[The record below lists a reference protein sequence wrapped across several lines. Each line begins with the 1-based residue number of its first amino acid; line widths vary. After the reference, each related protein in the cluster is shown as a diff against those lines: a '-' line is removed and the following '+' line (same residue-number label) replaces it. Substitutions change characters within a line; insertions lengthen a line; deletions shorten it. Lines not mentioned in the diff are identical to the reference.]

1 MVDTDQPGL
10 LERSGARSELAAAT
24 DVLDRGGSRL
34 VLVHGEAGI
43 GKTSLIR
50 TFCAGL
56 SPDRRVLLGQ
66 CDDLAAPPPLGA
78 IHELADGL
86 AARGDR
92 VDLGDHPGR
101 ALAEALR
108 TEPTICVID
117 DVHWADQATLDV
129 LTYLARRVSELP
141 LLLVLTFRDDE
152 LPADH
157 PLHRTLAA
165 APPSHCRRIGLAPLS
180 LAAVRRLAGWVAGRD
195 DAWVAG
201 RDDGWVAGRDDAPG
215 VDADAVHRVTGG
227 NPFFVT
233 EALTSGT
240 SRVPASVRESV
251 LGRFARLPADARA
264 TAELVSVVPGR
275 AEHWLVE
282 ACLGATADV
291 AAGERYGLLTV
302 GREGVSFRHELARR
316 AIEESLS
323 GQQRAAHN
331 HAVLRALVAADA
343 PDARLAHHAWRAG
356 DADAVIRHGLAAAAS
371 AAASHSHREAA
382 DLLRQVLAHA
392 TMLAPRVLADV
403 LDDYST
409 ESYRAGRQE
418 QAVQAC
424 ERALAIRRELGD
436 RRRIGHTLGWLA
448 RVRWVYGDRA
458 GAEAAADEAV
468 VVLTTGVGD
477 GSPRRELA
485 MALSIQSQLA
495 MLAQRDD
502 EAIRQGECAVAIA
515 ETLGDTETLTHAQ
528 VNIATAV
535 AQRDLDDGLK
545 QLKRTA
551 GYAAGLGHDDT
562 ACRALTNAAWRCLT
576 NHRMPEATELVE
588 QAMVL
593 AKDRE
598 LSIYIDYLQVTRAL
612 LALAR
617 GELALAATLL
627 ERASNANRAPLLVVR
642 AAIAVRR
649 DVAEDPVALLDEGW
663 RVAQATDELQRLRP
677 MASVR
682 AEWEWLHGD
691 LAAVDDAT
699 RDTYQLSLQ
708 RGTPWE
714 YGELAEWRWRAGVL
728 DQVPD
733 GLAEPYALAIAGRA
747 RDAAAAWARLGE
759 PYAQALALLCSDDA
773 CDVTAA
779 IELLDRIG
787 AAGVL
792 PFARARLRE
801 LGVSSVPRGRARSTR
816 VNPAGLTDRQLEV
829 LRLLV
834 RGMSNAD
841 IARHLVLSPKT
852 VEHHLGAVFGK
863 LGVTSRADA
872 VAAARRL
879 EVDSDWPNLGAGETS
894 LGVSSRYR

>member
-24 DVLDRGGSRL
+24 DVLDRGGGRL

-50 TFCAGL
+50 AYCAGL
-56 SPDRRVLLGQ
+56 DSDRRVLLGR
-66 CDDLAAPPPLGA
+66 CDDLAAAPPLGA
-78 IHELADGL
+78 VRELVDGL
-86 AARGDR
+86 ATRGDR
-92 VDLGDHPGR
+92 VELGDHPGR
-101 ALAEALR
+101 ALYDALR
-108 TEPTICVID
+108 SEPTICVID

-129 LTYLARRVSELP
+129 LTYLARRVSEMR
-141 LLLVLTFRDDE
+141 LLLLLPSRDEE

-180 LAAVRRLAGWVAGRD
+180 LAAVRRLA
-195 DAWVAG
+195 
-201 RDDGWVAGRDDAPG
+201 APG
-215 VDADAVHRVTGG
+215 VDAEAVHRVTGG

-233 EALTSGT
+233 EALTAGT

-251 LGRFARLPADARA
+251 LGRFARLPSGARA

-275 AEHWLVE
+275 AEQWLVE
-282 ACLGATADV
+282 ACLEGAADV
-291 AAGERYGLLTV
+291 AAGERYGLLVVT
-302 GREGVSFRHELARR
+302 REGISFRHELARR

-323 GQQRAAHN
+323 GQQRTEHN
-331 HAVLRALVAADA
+331 RAVLRELVAADA

-356 DADAVIRHGLAAAAS
+356 DAAAVIRHGLAAATS
-371 AAASHSHREAA
+371 AAASNSHREAA
-382 DLLRQVLAHA
+382 DLLGQVLAHA

-403 LDDYST
+403 LEDYST

-418 QAVQAC
+418 PAVRAR

-436 RRRIGHTLGWLA
+436 PRRVGHTLGWLA

-468 VVLTTGVGD
+468 AVLVAAIGD
-477 GSPRRELA
+477 DPPCRELA

-502 EAIRQGECAVAIA
+502 EAIRQGERAAVIA
-515 ETLGDTETLTHAQ
+515 QAVGDVETLTHAQ
-528 VNIATAV
+528 VNIASAV
-535 AQRDLDDGLK
+535 AQRDLDAGLEQLK
-545 QLKRTA
+545 QTA
-551 GYAAGLGHDDT
+551 RYAAALGHDDT
-562 ACRALTNAAWRCLT
+562 ACRALTNATWRCMT
-576 NHRMPEATELVE
+576 NHRIPDAMELVE
-588 QAMVL
+588 QAMAL
-593 AKDRE
+593 ARE
-598 LSIYIDYLQVTRAL
+598 REMSIYIDYLQVTRAL

-617 GELALAATLL
+617 GELALAATLV
-627 ERASNANRAPLLVVR
+627 EQAPNANRAPSLFVR
-642 AAIAVRR
+642 AAIAVRC
-649 DVAEDPVALLDEGW
+649 DVDDPVALLAEGW

-677 MASVR
+677 MASLR
-682 AEWEWLHGD
+682 AEWAWLHGD
-691 LAAVDDAT
+691 GAAMDEAT
-699 RDTYQLSLQ
+699 RDTYRLALR

-714 YGELAEWRWRAGVL
+714 FSELAEWRWRAGVL
-728 DQVPD
+728 DAVPD
-733 GLAEPYALAIAGRA
+733 RLAEPYALAVAGRA
-747 RDAAAAWARLGE
+747 REAGAVWAMLGE
-759 PYAQALALLCSDDA
+759 PYQQALALLGSDDA
-773 CDVTAA
+773 GDVTDA

-787 AAGVL
+787 AVGVL

-801 LGVSSVPRGRARSTR
+801 LGVASVPRGRARSTR

-829 LRLLV
+829 LRLLE
-834 RGMSNAD
+834 RGMSNSD
-841 IARHLVLSPKT
+841 IARRLVLSPKT

-872 VAAARRL
+872 AAVARRL
-879 EVDSDWPNLGAGETS
+879 GIDTGRPNLGGAGPS
-894 LGVSSRYR
+894 WGVPSRYR